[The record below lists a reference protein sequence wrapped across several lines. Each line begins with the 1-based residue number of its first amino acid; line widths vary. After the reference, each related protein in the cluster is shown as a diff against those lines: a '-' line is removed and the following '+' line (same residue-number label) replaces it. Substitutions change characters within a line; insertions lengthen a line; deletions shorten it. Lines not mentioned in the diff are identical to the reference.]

1 MNFVWRAVLERAPVK
16 NLGTAV
22 MLVQILDLSRG
33 EALDAFTH
41 SATGLKTLGEWVSE
55 ASASDEA
62 SVALAK
68 HVLALLRKLPIDIE
82 ALRISGI
89 AK

>member
-1 MNFVWRAVLERAPVK
+1 MRA
-16 NLGTAV
+16 
-22 MLVQILDLSRG
+22 QILDLSRG
-33 EALDAFTH
+33 ESLEAFTH
-41 SATGLKTLGEWVSE
+41 SATGLKTLGEWVNDASTSE
-55 ASASDEA
+55 DA

-68 HVLALLRKLPIDIE
+68 HVLAQLRKLPVDIE

>member
-1 MNFVWRAVLERAPVK
+1 MPA
-16 NLGTAV
+16 
-22 MLVQILDLSRG
+22 QILDLSRG

-41 SATGLKTLGEWVSE
+41 STTGLKTLGEWISDAT
-55 ASASDEA
+55 ASSEA

-68 HVLALLRKLPIDIE
+68 HAMALLRKLPIDID
-82 ALRISGI
+82 ALRVSGI